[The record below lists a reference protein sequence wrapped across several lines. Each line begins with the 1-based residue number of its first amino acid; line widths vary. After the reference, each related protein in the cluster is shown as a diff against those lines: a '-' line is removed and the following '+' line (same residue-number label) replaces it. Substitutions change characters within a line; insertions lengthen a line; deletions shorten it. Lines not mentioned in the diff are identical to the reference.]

1 MPSGGS
7 CLLGSIN
14 LSEFVTDNNIFNFDD
29 CEIFDEEESLSQ
41 KELSD
46 LLFEK
51 TGILVADAKGGE
63 NKIE

>member
-1 MPSGGS
+1 MRYIRTPTG
-7 CLLGSIN
+7 
-14 LSEFVTDNNIFNFDD
+14 DIFNFDD
-29 CEIFDEEESLSQ
+29 CEIFDKCESLSQ

>member
-1 MPSGGS
+1 MRYIRTPTGY
-7 CLLGSIN
+7 
-14 LSEFVTDNNIFNFDD
+14 IFNFDD

>member
-1 MPSGGS
+1 MRYIRTPTG
-7 CLLGSIN
+7 
-14 LSEFVTDNNIFNFDD
+14 DIFNFDD
-29 CEIFDEEESLSQ
+29 CEIFDEDESLSQ

-51 TGILVADAKGGE
+51 TGILVSDAKGGE